1 METFNPSFLKTL
13 LRSNKED
20 ITRERISASVLR
32 KAAVVILFV
41 LVKIWLP
48 VILFF
53 NILSSRGVVVSLH

>member
-41 LVKIWLP
+41 SVKIWLP
-48 VILFF
+48 VILFL

>member
-48 VILFF
+48 VLLFF

>member
-53 NILSSRGVVVSLH
+53 IILSSRGVVVSLH